1 MDLTKIKFSLILT
14 AILVVSAFMP
24 ILNILIMLFNGAV
37 LSVFGDNSEITL
49 WANLALS
56 IVLIVIFYLS
66 KKKTASTIIQISIV
80 LFLFPLFMYV
90 FESKFNEESPYFM
103 QSLIGGVLT
112 GGVLIIAELSKRN
125 FTT

>member
-37 LSVFGDNSEITL
+37 LSVFGDNSNVTL

-66 KKKTASTIIQISIV
+66 KKKTASAIIQISIV

-90 FESKFNEESPYFM
+90 FESKFNEDSPYFM

>member
-1 MDLTKIKFSLILT
+1 MDITQIKFSLILT

-24 ILNILIMLFNGAV
+24 ILNILIMLFNGVV
-37 LSVFGDNSEITL
+37 LSVFGDNSNVTL

-56 IVLIVIFYLS
+56 LVLIVIFYLS
-66 KKKTASTIIQISIV
+66 KKKTASAIIEVSIV

-90 FESKFNEESPYFM
+90 FENRLDDDSPYFM

-112 GGVLIIAELSKRN
+112 GVVLIITEYSKRTR
-125 FTT
+125 TT